1 MVEKNKGESAM
12 SGLYKEANYENS
24 IVELFR
30 NMGYHHVYGPKIERD
45 FYSPLYDE
53 ELIAALYRLNPSMP
67 EAAIQDAFYKL
78 KNFENAELVQKNE
91 LFMNY
96 LQNGIEVKYFVN
108 DEECSG
114 LVYLLDYKKPDNNS
128 FVVANQWTFIENSN
142 KRPDVILFLNGLP
155 LVLIELNLLLVRR
168 QMLLKDTCKLEI
180 ICKKF
185 HPCLFIIAYA
195 LLVIN

>member
-1 MVEKNKGESAM
+1 M

-30 NMGYHHVYGPKIERD
+30 NMGYRHVYGPKIERD

-67 EAAIQDAFYKL
+67 EAAIQDALYKL

-96 LQNGIEVKYFVN
+96 LQNGIEVSISLMMKNV
-108 DEECSG
+108 
-114 LVYLLDYKKPDNNS
+114 
-128 FVVANQWTFIENSN
+128 
-142 KRPDVILFLNGLP
+142 
-155 LVLIELNLLLVRR
+155 LVL
-168 QMLLKDTCKLEI
+168 
-180 ICKKF
+180 
-185 HPCLFIIAYA
+185 FIYLITKS
-195 LLVIN
+195 LITIPL